1 MSPDQM
7 PRLILKPGREK
18 SVLRRHPW
26 IFSGAIESVDDT
38 LRPGETTAIYSNQME
53 FLGFGAF
60 SPSSQI
66 RCRVWSFA
74 NNSEELLTDHQLLQL
89 IFRRIDQCGRLRR
102 EDILLNQSN
111 AYRLV
116 HAESDLI
123 PGLIADVYH
132 DVVVLQFLSRGVD
145 RIKDEIANHISQVTK
160 AALVFERSDAEVRNL
175 EGLLEVEGPLLG
187 EMATVPVAISENGL
201 KYYVDFAGGHKT
213 GFYLDQRENRAKV
226 REYAEDK
233 EVLDCFSYTGGFSLN
248 ALLGGAKQ
256 VTAVDIS
263 GEALTRLQ
271 ENAELNG
278 FSSEKLELIQ
288 ADVFKQLRL
297 FRDQGRQF
305 DLIILDPPKFA
316 PTRKQVE
323 RAARGYKDINLMAMK
338 LLRPDGLLFTFSCSG
353 GVDQALFQKII
364 AGAALDAGVDLQFIE
379 KMTQASDHPV
389 LSSFPEGDYLKGIL
403 CRKL

>member
-160 AALVFERSDAEVRNL
+160 AAIVFERSDAEVRNL
-175 EGLLEVEGPLLG
+175 EGLPEVEGPLLG
-187 EMATVPVAISENGL
+187 EMTTVPVDISENEL

-263 GEALTRLQ
+263 GEVLTRLQ

-278 FSSEKLELIQ
+278 F
-288 ADVFKQLRL
+288 
-297 FRDQGRQF
+297 
-305 DLIILDPPKFA
+305 
-316 PTRKQVE
+316 
-323 RAARGYKDINLMAMK
+323 
-338 LLRPDGLLFTFSCSG
+338 
-353 GVDQALFQKII
+353 
-364 AGAALDAGVDLQFIE
+364 
-379 KMTQASDHPV
+379 
-389 LSSFPEGDYLKGIL
+389 
-403 CRKL
+403 